1 MWLLLQQRPSGK
13 LQFTFIVFI
22 ENFIKPNQAYLVTGG
37 QHGGTLSSTEI
48 LTKDASQWTYA
59 GPLPSA
65 RNYYATG
72 ATLGDKLIMIGE
84 MMMIVW

>member
-1 MWLLLQQRPSGK
+1 M
-13 LQFTFIVFI
+13 
-22 ENFIKPNQAYLVTGG
+22 VTGG

-59 GPLPSA
+59 GSLPSA
-65 RNYYATG
+65 RSYYATG

>member
-1 MWLLLQQRPSGK
+1 M
-13 LQFTFIVFI
+13 
-22 ENFIKPNQAYLVTGG
+22 VTGG
-37 QHGGTLSSTEI
+37 QHGGTLYSTEI

-59 GPLPSA
+59 GSLPSA

-84 MMMIVW
+84 L